1 MKHTITHT
9 RTRTHS
15 STKEIKKY
23 EWKRFRY
30 IHFGMIHY
38 LIELVFCAEHFTQKW
53 LWSNS
58 SSYSN
63 EFNTKKIEYA
73 MLQVNILQ
81 RIGSILE
88 SEWESSILTIIIP
101 QEPETVRRRI
111 DYGRKKERKKTK
123 IRTIHS
129 THRHMLLGYVRSWG
143 HQWVMDQHGMASLS
157 TYSL

>member
-1 MKHTITHT
+1 MKWNIPSH
-9 RTRTHS
+9 TRTHS

-23 EWKRFRY
+23 EWNRFRY

-58 SSYSN
+58 GSYSN

-88 SEWESSILTIIIP
+88 SEWESSILPSLYIKSLK
-101 QEPETVRRRI
+101 QFGEESKW
-111 DYGRKKERKKTK
+111 KKERKRK
-123 IRTIHS
+123 
-129 THRHMLLGYVRSWG
+129 YVQFTARIGTRYWG
-143 HQWVMDQHGMASLS
+143 MCALEAINGWWISMEWLASQRI
-157 TYSL
+157 TFR